1 MTALSTRIPEPEL
14 MDEAAQAKAYAE
26 ADFAAPH
33 ERCVDLFAAS
43 WPAARGGVAGV
54 ALDLGCGP
62 ADVVVRM
69 ARRFPS
75 LVVDGV
81 DGAEAML
88 ALGRARVQAAGLGNR
103 VRLYRAFLPDDPLP
117 RTSYDVVTSNS
128 ILHHLHD
135 PQVLWRTLWR
145 CAAPGAHVFVMDLM
159 RPSTTEAAAAL
170 VERYAAGEPDILRR
184 DFHAS
189 LLAAFTPDEV
199 RAQLAAAG
207 LGRLVVDVV
216 SDRHLTISGA
226 MS

>member
-1 MTALSTRIPEPEL
+1 MTSTFSRIPEPEL
-14 MDEAAQAKAYAE
+14 MDEAVQAKAYAD

-33 ERCVDLFAAS
+33 ERCVDLFVAS
-43 WPAARGGVAGV
+43 WPSSRGAIAGI
-54 ALDLGCGP
+54 ALDIGCGP
-62 ADVVVRM
+62 ADVVARM
-69 ARRFPS
+69 ARRCPA

-81 DGAEAML
+81 DGAEHML
-88 ALGRARVQAAGLGNR
+88 ALGRQRVQAEGLANR

-135 PQVLWRTLWR
+135 PQVLWQTMWR
-145 CAAPGAHVFVMDLM
+145 AAAPGAHVFIMDLM
-159 RPSTTEAAAAL
+159 RPASLDDAAAL
-170 VERYAAGEPDILRR
+170 TDRYAAGEPDILRH

-199 RAQLAAAG
+199 RTQLHQAG
-207 LGRLVVDVV
+207 LSSLRVDVV

-226 MS
+226 MP

>member
-14 MDEAAQAKAYAE
+14 MDEAAQAKAYAD

-43 WPAARGGVAGV
+43 WPAARGAVAGV

-88 ALGRARVQAAGLGNR
+88 VLGRARVQAAGLGNR
-103 VRLYRAFLPDDPLP
+103 VRLHRAFLPDDPLP

-145 CAAPGAHVFVMDLM
+145 AAAPGAHVFVMDLM
-159 RPSTTEAAAAL
+159 RPSTTEAADAL
-170 VERYAAGEPDILRR
+170 VQRYAAGEPDVLRR

-199 RAQLAAAG
+199 RAQLASAG
-207 LGRLVVDVV
+207 LGALVVDVV
-216 SDRHLTISGA
+216 SDRHLTIRGA
-226 MS
+226 MP

>member
-1 MTALSTRIPEPEL
+1 MTALTHRIPEPEL
-14 MDEAAQAKAYAE
+14 MDEATQAQAYAN

-43 WPAARGGVAGV
+43 WPRARGPVAGL
-54 ALDLGCGP
+54 ALDVGCGP
-62 ADVVVRM
+62 ADVVVRA
-69 ARRFPS
+69 ARRFPG

-88 ALGRARVQAAGLGNR
+88 ALGRARVAAEGLANR

-117 RTSYDVVTSNS
+117 RTGYDVVTSNS

-145 CAAPGAHVFVMDLM
+145 GAAPGAHVFIMDLM
-159 RPSTTEAAAAL
+159 RPTTLASAADL
-170 VERYAAGEPDILRR
+170 VDRYAGAEPAILRR

-199 RAQLAAAG
+199 RAQLRAAG
-207 LGRLVVDVV
+207 LGGLRVDVV
-216 SDRHLTISGA
+216 SDRHLIVTGT
-226 MS
+226 MP